1 MDKEKLYRFFEGN
14 VTVEEGMEI
23 RDWMEASAENKRI
36 FMKEHKLFNA
46 ILLQDK
52 RRIAAVP
59 GQSIL
64 RTILKSDWLRVAA
77 IVLITL
83 SLNAVYQHYVA
94 DNKELAMSIV
104 SVPAGQRTN
113 VTLPDGTNVW
123 LNARTTIRF
132 PEKFST
138 RNRTVELMGEGY
150 FDVVKD
156 KERPF
161 IVKTDKYSIEVLGTK
176 FDVEAYP
183 DEEKFVTTLMQ
194 GSVKLTSQA
203 SPSHQVTLNPEH
215 KATLKDGRLEVSKVT
230 DFNPY
235 RWKEGLISFKDEPFL
250 TIMKDLEKY
259 YGFKII
265 INNQDVLKYSYTGS
279 FRQTDGVD
287 YALRVLQN
295 DISFSYKKDNETQ
308 IININ

>member
-1 MDKEKLYRFFEGN
+1 TL
-14 VTVEEGMEI
+14 
-23 RDWMEASAENKRI
+23 
-36 FMKEHKLFNA
+36 
-46 ILLQDK
+46 
-52 RRIAAVP
+52 
-59 GQSIL
+59 
-64 RTILKSDWLRVAA
+64 LKSDWLRVAA

-203 SPSHQVTLNPEH
+203 SPSHQVTLKPEH

-308 IININ
+308 IIHIN

>member
-1 MDKEKLYRFFEGN
+1 MDREKLYRFFEGK
-14 VTVEEGMEI
+14 VTIEEGLEI
-23 RDWMEASAENKRI
+23 KEWIETSAENKRI
-36 FMKEHKLFNA
+36 FLKEHKLFNA

-52 RRIAAVP
+52 RRIASKP
-59 GQSIL
+59 QHNIL
-64 RTILKSDWLRVAA
+64 KTILKSEWLRVAA

-83 SLNAVYQHYVA
+83 SLNYIYRQYLG
-94 DNKELAMSIV
+94 DSKELAMSIV

-123 LNARTTIRF
+123 LNARTTIRY

-138 RNRTVELMGEGY
+138 HNRTVELEGEGY

-156 KERPF
+156 ERRPF
-161 IVKTDKYSIEVLGTK
+161 IVKTDKYDIEVLGTK

-183 DEEKFVTTLMQ
+183 DEEKFETTLMQ

-203 SPSHQVTLNPEH
+203 FPSHHVTLKPEH
-215 KATLKDGRLEVSKVT
+215 KASLKNGRLEVSKVV
-230 DFNPY
+230 NYKPY
-235 RWKEGLISFKDEPFL
+235 RWKEGLISFKDESFL

-265 INNQDVLKYSYTGS
+265 INNQNLLKYSYTGS

-287 YALRVLQN
+287 YALHVLQN
-295 DISFSYKKDNETQ
+295 DISFSYQKNNETQ
-308 IININ
+308 IISIN

>member
-36 FMKEHKLFNA
+36 FMKEHKLFSA

-59 GQSIL
+59 GKSRL

-77 IVLITL
+77 IALITL

-138 RNRTVELMGEGY
+138 RTRTVELMGEGY

-203 SPSHQVTLNPEH
+203 SPSHQVTLKPEH

-308 IININ
+308 IIHIN

>member
-59 GQSIL
+59 GQSKL

-77 IVLITL
+77 IAFITL

-156 KERPF
+156 EERPF

-203 SPSHQVTLNPEH
+203 SPSHQVTLKPEH
-215 KATLKDGRLEVSKVT
+215 KATQKDGRLEVSKVT